1 MHTRSQSRNL
11 HNQQHQ
17 APPPVVEPFNLEEP
31 IENPAPPLAPMDDT
45 RTMAQLLE
53 APTAGYEDAIVVPE
67 ITADNFELKHG
78 LLNLVQ
84 NKQFFG
90 HDKEDPHAHIRYFNK
105 ITSTMKFP
113 NVLSTSVKLML
124 FPFSLEGAAR
134 IWLEKEPP
142 RSIQTWDDLVSKFIN
157 KFFPPS
163 KTTIFEMKSRDF
175 NKDLMRRFMKH
186 GTDLTIFFGHDSLNS
201 AAGGNFLDKMPR
213 DCLRIIESK
222 SKVRN
227 SRNKLVVAKVSSST
241 STPGISS
248 DVAELKDMVKA
259 LLLDKKN
266 QSPAPTP
273 IKAVEESCV
282 TCGGAHSYQT
292 CPATTGN
299 VYRDNIQEYVSQA
312 AAANYNQ
319 GNTGYRAPISN
330 QIRPP
335 GFPPV
340 QNNHN
345 VQNQGNNQN
354 RYNQNR
360 GNFNQAPA
368 YQPPVHQGQIYR
380 PQVVQPPVYQAPA
393 YQAPAPQIQGVSK
406 EDFQAY
412 VKANDAVM
420 RNMQTQGQNMQNQLT
435 NLTDMLSKFV
445 TSNTASTSGTLPSNT
460 VTNPKEDLKG
470 ITTRSGVAYKGP
482 TIHTTS
488 SPKVVEREPE
498 VTKDTMPPTNN
509 GSTEDVQPPVVPI
522 ESISEPVNAP
532 VSASRPNQ
540 KASIPFPSR
549 RNDERRREKAND
561 QIEKFYEIFRDLSF
575 EISFTDALM
584 LMPKFASTLKT
595 LIGNKEKLSEMAR
608 TPLNENCSGRINTCN
623 ALADLGASINL
634 MPYFVWKNLSLPE
647 LTPTCMTLE
656 LADRSISEPI
666 GIAEDVY
673 VTTNRTLIDVYEGEI
688 TLRVGREASYDLNLD
703 RNLRDTRLNL
713 QSMTANRIDVID
725 MACEEYS
732 QEVLGFSNVI
742 SSGNPT
748 PYYDPIVSTTSPTLT
763 PFGDS
768 DFLLFEEADSFLA
781 IEDDPTSPEVDPTY
795 LYLRWGHLTPRRQ
808 FLIVILLHTSQS
820 KEINEPPEVE
830 LKDLPPHL
838 EYAFLEGNDKL
849 PVIIAKDLK
858 NEEKAALIEVLK
870 SHKRAIA
877 WKLSDIKGIDPEF
890 CTHKILMEEDYEP
903 TVQHQRRVNPKI
915 HDVIKKEV
923 EKLLDAG
930 LIYPISDSPW
940 VSPVHCV
947 PKKGGMTVVKN
958 DENDLIPT
966 RLVTGWRVCIDYRKL
981 NEATRK
987 DHFPLPFMD
996 QMLERLAGNQFY
1008 YFLDGFS
1015 GYFQIP
1021 IDPKDQEKTTFTCP
1035 YGTFAYRRMPF
1046 GLCNAPGTF
1055 QRCMMAIFHDMIEK
1069 TMEVFMDDFSVFGD
1083 SFSTCLS
1090 YLDKMLKR
1098 CEDTNLVLNWEKS
1111 HFMECIESFNTLK
1124 RKLTEAPILIAP
1136 DWDLPFELMCDASDF
1151 AIGAVLGQRKN
1162 KHFQPIHY
1170 ASKTMTEAQAHYT
1183 TTEKE
1188 LLAVV
1193 YAFEKFRSYLVL
1205 SKSIVYTDH
1214 SAIKYLFT
1222 KKDAKPRL
1230 MRWILLLQEFDVII
1244 RDKKGA
1250 ENLAADHLSRLE
1262 NPHQDKLENKEI
1274 TETFPL
1280 ETLGSVAL
1288 RVDSTPWFADFANYH
1303 AGNFIVKGMSS
1314 QQKNKF
1320 FKDVKHYFWDDP
1332 FLFKICADQ
1341 MIRRCVHGKEALDIL
1356 KACHNTVQIS
1366 PPKRFGAPRA
1376 IISDRGTHFCNDQF
1390 AKVMLKYGVTHRLSH
1405 SVSSP
1410 TDKWAGCPGFLKPLV
1425 LAVFVLRSQEL
1436 HNPQLHLGIPIS

>member
-1 MHTRSQSRNL
+1 
-11 HNQQHQ
+11 
-17 APPPVVEPFNLEEP
+17 
-31 IENPAPPLAPMDDT
+31 
-45 RTMAQLLE
+45 
-53 APTAGYEDAIVVPE
+53 
-67 ITADNFELKHG
+67 
-78 LLNLVQ
+78 
-84 NKQFFG
+84 
-90 HDKEDPHAHIRYFNK
+90 
-105 ITSTMKFP
+105 MKFHKRP
-113 NVLSTSVKLML
+113 EYVGNAYA
-124 FPFSLEGAAR
+124 FPISLEGAAGFG
-134 IWLEKEPP
+134 IEKEPP

-163 KTTIFEMKSRDF
+163 KTTNLRNEITRFQQRFDETFYEAWDRF
-175 NKDLMRRFMKH
+175 NDLLRACPHH
-186 GTDLTIFFGHDSLNS
+186 GFSELHQLDTFYNALNSNDQDSLNS

-227 SRNKLVVAKVSSST
+227 SRNKPVVAKVSSST

-273 IKAVEESCV
+273 VKAVEESCV

-335 GFPPV
+335 GFPPA

-380 PQVVQPPVYQAPA
+380 PQVVQPPAYQAPA

-435 NLTDMLSKFV
+435 NLTDMLSKFL

-488 SPKVVEREPE
+488 SPKVVERDTE

-509 GSTEDVQPPVVPI
+509 GSTEDVPPPVVPI
-522 ESISEPVNAP
+522 VHHESISEPVNAL
-532 VSASRPNQ
+532 VSASRPTK
-540 KASIPFPSR
+540 KASILFPSR
-549 RNDERRREKAND
+549 RNDERRRKKAND

-575 EISFTDALM
+575 KISFTDALM

-595 LIGNKEKLSEMAR
+595 LIENKEKLSEMAR
-608 TPLNENCSGRINTCN
+608 TPLNENCSAVILNKLPKKLGDPGRFLIPCEFSGINACN

-634 MPYFVWKNLSLPE
+634 MPYSVWKNLSLPE

-656 LADRSISEPI
+656 LADRLISEPI

-673 VTTNRTLIDVYEGEI
+673 VTVGKFQFLADFVVVDFEPDPRVPLILGRSFLMTSRALIDVYEGEI
-688 TLRVGREASYDLNLD
+688 TLRVGREAITFNLD
-703 RNLRDTRLNL
+703 QTSRYTANYNH
-713 QSMTANRIDVID
+713 MTANRIDVID

-732 QEVLGFSNVI
+732 QEVLGGFI
-742 SSGNPT
+742 QT
-748 PYYDPIVSTTSPTLT
+748 C
-763 PFGDS
+763 

-781 IEDDPTSPEVDPTY
+781 IEDDPTSPKVDPTY
-795 LYLRWGHLTPRRQ
+795 YDPDGD
-808 FLIVILLHTSQS
+808 ILLLEAILNSDPSPPPPNQGTYFPETRKDLKICEANSS
-820 KEINEPPEVE
+820 VNEPPEVE

-838 EYAFLEGNDKL
+838 EYAFLEGDDKL

-877 WKLSDIKGIDPEF
+877 WKLSDIKGINPEF

-996 QMLERLAGNQFY
+996 FNALERLAGNQFY
-1008 YFLDGFS
+1008 CFLDGFS

-1069 TMEVFMDDFSVFGD
+1069 TMEVF
-1083 SFSTCLS
+1083 
-1090 YLDKMLKR
+1090 
-1098 CEDTNLVLNWEKS
+1098 
-1111 HFMECIESFNTLK
+1111 
-1124 RKLTEAPILIAP
+1124 
-1136 DWDLPFELMCDASDF
+1136 
-1151 AIGAVLGQRKN
+1151 
-1162 KHFQPIHY
+1162 
-1170 ASKTMTEAQAHYT
+1170 
-1183 TTEKE
+1183 
-1188 LLAVV
+1188 
-1193 YAFEKFRSYLVL
+1193 
-1205 SKSIVYTDH
+1205 
-1214 SAIKYLFT
+1214 
-1222 KKDAKPRL
+1222 
-1230 MRWILLLQEFDVII
+1230 
-1244 RDKKGA
+1244 
-1250 ENLAADHLSRLE
+1250 
-1262 NPHQDKLENKEI
+1262 
-1274 TETFPL
+1274 
-1280 ETLGSVAL
+1280 
-1288 RVDSTPWFADFANYH
+1288 
-1303 AGNFIVKGMSS
+1303 
-1314 QQKNKF
+1314 
-1320 FKDVKHYFWDDP
+1320 
-1332 FLFKICADQ
+1332 
-1341 MIRRCVHGKEALDIL
+1341 
-1356 KACHNTVQIS
+1356 
-1366 PPKRFGAPRA
+1366 
-1376 IISDRGTHFCNDQF
+1376 
-1390 AKVMLKYGVTHRLSH
+1390 
-1405 SVSSP
+1405 
-1410 TDKWAGCPGFLKPLV
+1410 
-1425 LAVFVLRSQEL
+1425 
-1436 HNPQLHLGIPIS
+1436 